1 MKEKR
6 NDNAFFKRDFFPNWS
21 KNVARAP
28 PKKAGAATFLLI
40 AFPLFFSF
48 IFAISTLPLGLRRL
62 FSLPWRQGGPR
73 HPLVGIMAAVFLI

>member
-40 AFPLFFSF
+40 AFPLFFFSF
-48 IFAISTLPLGLRRL
+48 LPFPRYLWVSGVLSCTPL
-62 FSLPWRQGGPR
+62 EVGGSAPPSGG
-73 HPLVGIMAAVFLI
+73 HYGSGFHS